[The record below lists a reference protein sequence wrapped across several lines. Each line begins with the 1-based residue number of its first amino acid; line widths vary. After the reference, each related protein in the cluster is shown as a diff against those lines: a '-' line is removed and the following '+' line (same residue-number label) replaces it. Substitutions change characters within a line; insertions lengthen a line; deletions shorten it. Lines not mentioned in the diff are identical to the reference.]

1 MKKIMFNDKYGL
13 TNAVLQGRKTMT
25 RRMVSVPEYWHGMW
39 VWGFSFDKQ
48 SHSLLLYDA
57 DERPMED
64 HDTGECAYIKPR
76 YKIGEVVAV
85 SQSYKDLGYTKEW
98 VEQHISPNP
107 NAKPTDPF
115 EKKYPG
121 WNNKMFTPSELNNV
135 RKIQITDIKAER
147 LQDISD
153 EDVYKEG
160 FRKETINNG
169 WSNAAWYWEAVLT
182 YTDNSG
188 RYKEIRSESPKEA
201 FSFLIDKVSGNGTW
215 ERNDWQF
222 AYTFKLVK

>member
-1 MKKIMFNDKYGL
+1 MFNDKYGL
-13 TNAVLQGRKTMT
+13 TKAVLDGRKTMT
-25 RRMVSVPEYWHGMW
+25 RRVIKQEVDIARHFNPKLFPEG
-39 VWGFSFDKQ
+39 
-48 SHSLLLYDA
+48 YDPMA
-57 DERPMED
+57 FYRDERGMCRLI
-64 HDTGECAYIKPR
+64 DTGGNYIEPI

-85 SQSYKDLGYTKEW
+85 AQSYKDLGYTKEW
-98 VEQHISPNP
+98 VEQHIIPNP

-135 RKIQITDIKAER
+135 RKIQITDIKVER